1 MSECALYT
9 ADERT
14 KEIVAAV
21 GAALGLTVRVISE
34 RHTLPERGLLLV
46 ATDLA
51 PTSIPWRNGLL
62 LLDLETEVQLSQ
74 ASLVGM
80 IGDFQE
86 VATHLMDL
94 LSRLI
99 RNKPRS
105 LLIAVASPCGG
116 SGVTTLV
123 ALLGLSAIRNDR
135 SVLLIDD
142 GQRLARMVGAKCIT
156 VDRDLQPPS
165 AAKIGVLAQGVKG
178 LPPLLLD
185 AKSKFD
191 RVIVGVDLPGLSSL
205 NGTVSHVVLLVPNTA
220 IAAERCA
227 LDISDTSPVHVVVR
241 QMAYG
246 TLSVKQMSITLNTP
260 ISGEWP
266 DDPEVALTADL
277 GELGKSKRA
286 LHRATELFQK
296 LRGVG
301 E

>member
-1 MSECALYT
+1 MNECVLYT
-9 ADERT
+9 ADERA

-21 GAALGLTVRVISE
+21 GAALGLTVHVISE

-51 PTSIPWRNGLL
+51 PASIPWRNGLL
-62 LLDLETEVQLSQ
+62 LLDLETEVHRSQ
-74 ASLVGM
+74 VSLVGM

-86 VATHLMDL
+86 VATHLTDL

-123 ALLGLSAIRNDR
+123 ALLGLSAIRNNR

-142 GQRLARMVGAKCIT
+142 AQRLARMIGAKCTT
-156 VDRDLQPPS
+156 VDRDLQPPL
-165 AAKIGVLAQGVKG
+165 AAKIGVLAQGVKS

-191 RVIVGVDLPGLSSL
+191 RVIAGVNLPDLSSL
-205 NGTVSHVVLLVPNTA
+205 DGAISHAVLLVPNTVT
-220 IAAERCA
+220 AAERCT
-227 LDISDTSPVHVVVR
+227 LNISDASSTHVVVR

-286 LHRATELFQK
+286 LHRATQLLQK
-296 LRGVG
+296 LHGAG